1 MAQYILAYLAT
12 AFVFLA
18 IDVVWLKWIARRF
31 YAAELAG
38 LLREKPFLGVAA
50 AFYCVYML
58 GVVVFAVAPA
68 LAAGSAWMAF
78 GYGGMFGLCAYATYD
93 LTNYATLRN
102 WPLSVSLVDT
112 AWGAALTGVSATAGY
127 LAVAPV

>member
-38 LLREKPFLGVAA
+38 LLREKPFLEK
-50 AFYCVYML
+50 
-58 GVVVFAVAPA
+58 
-68 LAAGSAWMAF
+68 
-78 GYGGMFGLCAYATYD
+78 D
-93 LTNYATLRN
+93 LLNLQRSLSNYKRT
-102 WPLSVSLVDT
+102 SEV
-112 AWGAALTGVSATAGY
+112 G
-127 LAVAPV
+127 